1 MSGEKRDP
9 YLRGQPPARFVRHRP
24 VTGVVVAV
32 LAGSLPDRGLELIP
46 QPSRVLCRG
55 EVHELILTTEEAAPG
70 SRVDAISYLGFFEVK
85 QGGVVVVGDDLRVR
99 GSVIGEIAGFDA
111 THLPNHLNVVVRG
124 KVALDG
130 LAWRFGLGDPV
141 VIGGPA
147 A

>member
-1 MSGEKRDP
+1 M
-9 YLRGQPPARFVRHRP
+9 RGQQPPARFVRHRP